1 MHITLDGTTY
11 TSPEALRDI
20 EDEDIRLFLEEWYDH
35 RDHITGHTSGSTG
48 TPKEIH
54 LSKQDMIASARITN
68 AYFGINP
75 ASRMLLCLSPAYIA
89 GKMMI
94 VRSIVSGAKLI
105 TAPVSST
112 PLRDMEQPVDF
123 AALVPLQVETSLA
136 DPVTAARLSA
146 TRQII
151 IGGAPVSPELEARL
165 QHLPVRCYATY
176 GMTETVSH
184 IALRNINGP
193 RKSPLYFALGQVHFE
208 TDARGC
214 LVIHAPHLQQQTF
227 VTNDVVELSGPT
239 RFEWLG
245 RHDNVINS
253 GGIKLFPEK
262 IEALLAPCIKQ
273 RYFITSE
280 PDTRLGQRAVLVIES
295 TPWPTEEVEKLTAL
309 LKQNLP
315 PHEVPKI
322 TRFIEHFTETYSGKI
337 IRKLL

>member
-1 MHITLDGTTY
+1 MHITLNGTTY
-11 TSPEALRDI
+11 TSPEALCEID
-20 EDEDIRLFLEEWYDH
+20 DEDIKQFLVEWFDL
-35 RDHITGHTSGSTG
+35 RDHVTGHTSGSTG
-48 TPKEIH
+48 TPKEIR

-68 AYFGINP
+68 AYFGIGP
-75 ASRMLLCLSPAYIA
+75 ASRLLLCLSPAYIA

-94 VRSIVSGAKLI
+94 VRSIVSGANLI
-105 TAPVSST
+105 TAPVSSS
-112 PLRDMEQPVDF
+112 PLRDIEQPVDF
-123 AALVPLQVETSLA
+123 TALVPLQVETSLA
-136 DPVTAARLSA
+136 DPVTASRLSS

-151 IGGAPVSPELEARL
+151 IGGAPVSAELEARL
-165 QHLPVRCYATY
+165 LHLPARCYATY

-184 IALRNINGP
+184 VALRDINGP
-193 RKSPLYFALGQVHFE
+193 RKSHQYFALGQVHFE

-227 VTNDVVELSGPT
+227 VTNDIVELQDPT
-239 RFEWLG
+239 HFEWLG

-262 IEALLAPCIKQ
+262 IETLLAPYIKE
-273 RYFITSE
+273 RFFITSE

-295 TPWPTEEVEKLTAL
+295 TPWPTEEVEKLTTR
-309 LKQNLP
+309 LKQTLS